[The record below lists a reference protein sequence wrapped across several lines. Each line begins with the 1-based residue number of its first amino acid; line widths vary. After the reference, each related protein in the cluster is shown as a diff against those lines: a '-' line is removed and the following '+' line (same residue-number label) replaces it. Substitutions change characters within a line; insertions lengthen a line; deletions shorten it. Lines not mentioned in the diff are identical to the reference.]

1 MSDAPATE
9 PRATFASLGERGLI
23 RRLRAVLPSRA
34 DVLVGAGDDCA
45 VVAWTAAEDLVLKS
59 DPVREGHHFLPGTDP
74 RRVGRKA
81 LGRILSDF
89 AAMGAEPRWALVD
102 LVAPAETPAAAA
114 DALYEGLGSLARANG
129 VAVVGGDTSRGD
141 ALELHVFCAG
151 AVPRGSAMLRSLA
164 RPGDSLWVTGSLGRS
179 FESGRHLDFE
189 PRLREGAWL
198 RARGARACI
207 DVSDGLASELWHLA
221 RESGVRIAL
230 DPGAVPLSE
239 TCGAMPDPLAHALGD
254 GEDFELLFTVPPGDA
269 GFEAAFRRAFPGT
282 RCTRV
287 GAVDEPCAGGHVRC
301 GPEPGAP
308 ELPQGGFDHFPASLR
323 GRPTSPSPES
333 SP

>member
-1 MSDAPATE
+1 MTDDPATV
-9 PRATFASLGERGLI
+9 PRATFASLGERGMI
-23 RRLRAVLPSRA
+23 RRFRAALPTRP

-45 VVAWTAAEDLVLKS
+45 VVACNDAEDLVLKS
-59 DPVREGHHFLPGTDP
+59 DPVMEGHHFLPGTDL

-81 LGRILSDF
+81 LGRVLSDF
-89 AAMGAEPRWALVD
+89 ASMGAEPRWALVD
-102 LVAPAETPAAAA
+102 LVAPAETPAEAA
-114 DALYEGLGSLARANG
+114 DALYEGIGSLARAHG

-151 AVPRGSAMLRSLA
+151 AVPHGGAMLRSLA

-179 FESGRHLDFE
+179 FESGRHLDFP

-198 RARGARACI
+198 RARGRRACI

-230 DPGAVPLSE
+230 DPAAVPLSE

-254 GEDFELLFTVPPGDA
+254 GEDFELLFTVPPDDA
-269 GFEAAFRRAFPGT
+269 DFASAFRGAFPGL
-282 RCTRV
+282 RCTRIGSV
-287 GAVDEPCAGGHVRC
+287 AAPDAEGRVFRGSGASAR
-301 GPEPGAP
+301 
-308 ELPQGGFDHFPASLR
+308 ELPEGGFDHFVAEAR
-323 GRPTSPSPES
+323 
-333 SP
+333 

>member
-1 MSDAPATE
+1 MPNDPATE
-9 PRATFASLGERGLI
+9 PRETFASLGERGLV
-23 RRLRAVLPSRA
+23 RRLRAALPSRP

-45 VVAWTAAEDLVLKS
+45 VVAWSDAEDLVLKS

-81 LGRILSDF
+81 LGRVLSDF
-89 AAMGAEPRWALVD
+89 ASMGAEPRWALVD
-102 LVAPAETPAAAA
+102 LVAPADTPAATA
-114 DALYEGLGSLARANG
+114 DALYAGIGALAREHG

-141 ALELHVFCAG
+141 ALELHVFAAG

-179 FESGRHLDFE
+179 FESGRHLDFP

-198 RARGARACI
+198 RARGRRACI

-230 DPGAVPLSE
+230 DPAAVPLSE

-254 GEDFELLFTVPPGDA
+254 GEDFELLFTVPPDDE
-269 GFEAAFRRAFPGT
+269 GFADGFRRSFPGT

-287 GAVDEPCAGGHVRC
+287 GAVGEPLAGGLVLC
-301 GPEPGAP
+301 GSGPGAR
-308 ELPQGGFDHFPASLR
+308 ELPQGGFDHFAAAFAANR
-323 GRPTSPSPES
+323 A
-333 SP
+333 